1 MHLIV
6 ALFERRADAE
16 AARDEL
22 RTVHPSLHVKVD
34 VPTLDAI
41 DTPTGAHPVL
51 LARVRAAQMPSF
63 RRVVAGHRGQIMTD
77 LDERYLQR

>member
-6 ALFERRADAE
+6 ALFERRDDAE

-22 RTVHPSLHVKVD
+22 RTVHTSLQVKVD
-34 VPTLDAI
+34 VPKLDAI
-41 DTPTGAHPVL
+41 DTPVGAHPVL

-63 RRVVAGHRGQIMTD
+63 RRIVARHRGQIMID